1 MLSLV
6 IPKPSDANTSHLSRA
21 SLEKFWKVVRSVRL
35 PREFYCPSADI
46 FDLLEVRRSRREF
59 HAMSTQDVSTLLWF
73 SQRQTATIPG
83 TINRVKTP
91 IPTSGALASVRTVIL
106 EPQQEAWVYNA
117 TNHRSEVLPTP
128 LYVCEQIR
136 TSANEFFNV
145 GEGVIL
151 LFFACRPFITMYY
164 DSPETLVLRE
174 AGVLLGTL
182 NLVAEALKFSFCP
195 LGTTA
200 ENWLVA
206 LLGGSENDIIPAG
219 AAVVGRR

>member
-1 MLSLV
+1 MTQ
-6 IPKPSDANTSHLSRA
+6 PTSSRA
-21 SLEKFWKVVRSVRL
+21 RGWQLCRVPGGSLHVKRV
-35 PREFYCPSADI
+35 AG
-46 FDLLEVRRSRREF
+46 
-59 HAMSTQDVSTLLWF
+59 F
-73 SQRQTATIPG
+73 SEIRI
-83 TINRVKTP
+83 
-91 IPTSGALASVRTVIL
+91 
-106 EPQQEAWVYNA
+106 
-117 TNHRSEVLPTP
+117 
-128 LYVCEQIR
+128 CEQIR